1 MYPILINPRFFFLTL
16 FFLFLVSVLPDG
28 GNLREGERRNNGDNG
43 SPGMGVAEQNRLEG
57 VEIARSEEQKRHVP
71 EDRGSAAIVSKFL
84 FKYSSLL
91 CLTIFILQRFPSSF
105 FHREVIILDD

>member
-84 FKYSSLL
+84 FKYSSMFKNFYSS
-91 CLTIFILQRFPSSF
+91 TISF
-105 FHREVIILDD
+105 FVLPSRSYYTR